1 MRTHLRMRP
10 LSLLNYRS
18 QLEKSCTFTC
28 MRTNVSG
35 SADRAVTAPAR
46 SDAVPDPAWDGIYG
60 QIMEAA
66 ADAIVTVD
74 EAQEI
79 VHFNRGAEQIFG
91 YDRDEVLGSTLS
103 LLLPTRF
110 RDTHPG
116 YVAVFGASAETA
128 RLMGHRREVFGLRK
142 DGTEFPAEASILKL
156 DAPDGRRLYSAVVRD
171 VTDRKRLHQQQR
183 FLAEVSAALGG
194 SLDYIATLESVVRLP
209 VPALADA
216 CILDVLD
223 ESGKSFRLTHGRTDP
238 GVSWP
243 PVAGSLPAGST
254 TEALFAFCSAFRIN
268 PNSPAPQID
277 VLRSKRAELVNDV
290 TDEWLRAHYEDS
302 AGVRQL
308 GLRSLLIVPL
318 VARHQPIG
326 VLTLLGLNTA
336 RPYDASDLVVA
347 ENFAGR
353 AALAVDNA
361 RLYQDAQRAT
371 RARDE
376 VLGIVSHDLRNP
388 LSAIAMC
395 SRVLTDTPPA
405 DPAARRELARTIHE
419 STMWMSRMIQDLLDV
434 SAIEAGVLS
443 IICGREEVG
452 PILTRAADLFARSA
466 ADRGVD
472 MTVNVDPFVPYVYAD
487 AERLVQAV
495 ANLIGNA
502 VKFTSSGGKVT
513 VSACAHGSDVEIAIE
528 DTGRGIAEQ
537 DLPHIFDRH
546 WHTRGSAAGAGLGL
560 AIARGIVEAH
570 GGRIN
575 VTSTFGVGSRFSILL
590 PQHGNMA

>member
-1 MRTHLRMRP
+1 MRTDVTGGADCVEAAEVKSEAISRP
-10 LSLLNYRS
+10 PSAGMY
-18 QLEKSCTFTC
+18 EKIL
-28 MRTNVSG
+28 
-35 SADRAVTAPAR
+35 D
-46 SDAVPDPAWDGIYG
+46 
-60 QIMEAA
+60 AA
-66 ADAIVTVD
+66 ADAIVTVN

-79 VHFNRGAEQIFG
+79 VHFNRGAGQMFG
-91 YDRDEVLGSTLS
+91 YDKGEVLGRSLD
-103 LLLPTRF
+103 LLLPGRF
-110 RDTHPG
+110 RATHAA
-116 YVAVFGASAETA
+116 YVTGFGESADAA

-156 DAPDGRRLYSAVVRD
+156 DAPDGRRLYTAIVRN
-171 VTDRKRLHQQQR
+171 VTDRKRLHEQQQ

-238 GVSWP
+238 AVGWP
-243 PVAGSLPAGST
+243 PTAGSLPDAST
-254 TEALFAFCSAFRIN
+254 TQALFTFCSTFTIN
-268 PNSPAPQID
+268 PNSPAPRID

-290 TDEWLRAHYEDS
+290 TEEWLRAHYEDS
-302 AGVRQL
+302 TGAIEVRQL
-308 GLRSLLIVPL
+308 GIRSLLIVPL
-318 VARHQPIG
+318 VARDQPLG

-419 STMWMSRMIQDLLDV
+419 STTWMSRMIQDLLDV

-443 IICGREEVG
+443 IICASEEVG
-452 PILTRAADLFARSA
+452 PILARAADLFMRAA

-472 MTVNVDPFVPYVYAD
+472 MTVNVDASVPCVYAD
-487 AERLVQAV
+487 AERLVQGV

-502 VKFTSSGGKVT
+502 VKFTPLGGKVT
-513 VSACAHGSDVEIAIE
+513 ISACVRDGGVEITVA
-528 DTGRGIAEQ
+528 DSGRGIAEE
-537 DLPHIFDRH
+537 DLPHVFDRH

-560 AIARGIVEAH
+560 AIAKGIVEAH
-570 GGRIN
+570 GGQIN
-575 VTSTFGVGSRFSILL
+575 VTSTAGVGSRFSILL
-590 PQHGNMA
+590 PQQGSTA